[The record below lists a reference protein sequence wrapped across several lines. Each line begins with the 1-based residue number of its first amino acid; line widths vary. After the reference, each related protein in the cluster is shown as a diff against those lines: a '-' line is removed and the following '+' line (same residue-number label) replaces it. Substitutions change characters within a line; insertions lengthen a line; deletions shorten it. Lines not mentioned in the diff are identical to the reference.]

1 MLVDWQ
7 LILKEGDEHVPLA
20 GSSNQPF
27 FTIGVPTY
35 NRHDLLRETLDS
47 IIVQSFTDFE
57 VIVGN
62 DFTAEVLTCEMLGIT
77 DPRIRIVNHPR
88 NLREVGNMNALFEMA
103 SGRYV
108 TLLFDDDLYEPDFLQ
123 TGHDYLVKTGFPP
136 VLFPSSRTM
145 KVAEKFKPQKL
156 HVENSV
162 EFTGREFLRWYTPD
176 KPQTASTFGL
186 YNTVVVRKIVGLYED
201 LSPSTIGNYNDEY
214 FLFKCALFDRIIFID
229 APYYVFRRHA
239 GSFSET
245 DLDLENHLIAGR
257 EFIRRTGEVFRHP
270 SLVEDFA
277 TNLVMVSKIHI
288 IRFAYKVARI
298 EFARSKF
305 GIGTL
310 YRAFSRHW
318 NEFLDTQKRYIDQ
331 AGNAGLLISFSFFRT
346 LLYCQYLMIRHLIH
360 FQTMKI
366 HFSELDTRRCGDR
379 DDG

>member
-1 MLVDWQ
+1 
-7 LILKEGDEHVPLA
+7 VPLA
-20 GSSNQPF
+20 ESNNQPF

-47 IIVQSFTDFE
+47 ILAQGFTDFE

-62 DFTAEVLTCEMLGIT
+62 DYTAEVLTCGMLGIT

-88 NLREVGNMNALFEMA
+88 NLREVGNMNALIEMA

-145 KVAEKFKPQKL
+145 KVAEKFQPRKL

-162 EFTGREFLRWYTPD
+162 EFTGREFLRWYSPD
-176 KPQTASTFGL
+176 KPQVASTFGL
-186 YNTVVVRKIVGLYED
+186 FDTSTLKNIVGRYED
-201 LSPSTIGNYNDEY
+201 LSPSVIGNYNDEY

-229 APYYVFRRHA
+229 APFYVFRRHA

-257 EFIRRTGEVFRHP
+257 EFIQRTGKVLRHP

-277 TNLVMVSKIHI
+277 ANLMMISKIHI

-305 GIGTL
+305 GVGTL
-310 YRAFSRHW
+310 YRTFSRHW
-318 NEFLDTQKRYIDQ
+318 NEFLDTRKRYLDQ
-331 AGNAGLLISFSFFRT
+331 VGDTGFLISFSFFRT
-346 LLYCQYLMIRHLIH
+346 LLYCQYLIVRLMLHSHAMGR
-360 FQTMKI
+360 
-366 HFSELDTRRCGDR
+366 G
-379 DDG
+379 